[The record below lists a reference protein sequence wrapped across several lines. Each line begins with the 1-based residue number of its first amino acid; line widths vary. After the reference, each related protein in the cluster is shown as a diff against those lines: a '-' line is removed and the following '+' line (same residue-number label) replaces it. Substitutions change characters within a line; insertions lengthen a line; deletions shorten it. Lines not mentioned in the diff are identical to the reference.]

1 MAGRDALA
9 VLEDDEPS
17 REPSNSQP
25 RADHR
30 APPGDGGSLDVRL
43 AGASFGELPEALRRQ
58 GASGVL
64 VSAVAPGS
72 RAYANGLRSGDVIL
86 SANSG
91 GFDDLDSFR
100 ASFARSPRQL
110 VLTVWR
116 GGQRGQLL
124 MQ

>member
-1 MAGRDALA
+1 VTLDVIRDGKPLQ
-9 VLEDDEPS
+9 LETGL
-17 REPSNSQP
+17 RE
-25 RADHR
+25 A
-30 APPGDGGSLDVRL
+30 PGDGGSLDARL
-43 AGASFGELPEALRRQ
+43 AGARFGELPETLRRQ

-64 VSAVAPGS
+64 VTSVAAGS
-72 RAYANGLRSGDVIL
+72 RAARSGLRGGDVIL

-124 MQ
+124 MR